1 MSGKAL
7 WSGLKS
13 YAGALLVVVLF
24 PLLWM
29 RSLRLA
35 RRHADADRRGP
46 AKVGLAIVLSVL
58 ILAGGA
64 YKVLA
69 FEDKATDGMYKSLD
83 RRLATATGEAEY
95 QDNVATIVASDVAIP
110 IIERNLANAT
120 ASGDTA
126 KQADLQAA
134 LNATRESRAKAAD
147 KVSLLTPNHQLYD
160 RIQDDVRAQDDDAIR
175 GAIQRSGLAV
185 PATMQHDADAAF
197 AIKDKS
203 VKDMALMLW
212 LFVWPSLFGA
222 FFAPVVFALGSVLAK
237 AFVPSD
243 TVGFKPYPGGAAG
256 LFLLFG
262 AFGLPSVPF
271 AAWVYLDAEQR
282 SREGQI
288 AL

>member
-24 PLLWM
+24 PLLWL

-35 RRHADADRRGP
+35 RRHAGADRRAP
-46 AKVGLAIVLSVL
+46 AKVGLAIALSVL

-69 FEDKATDGMYKSLD
+69 FEDKATAGMYSSMD
-83 RRLATATGEAEY
+83 RRLATATGESEY
-95 QDNVATIVASDVAIP
+95 QDNAATIVASDVAIP

-120 ASGDTA
+120 AAGDTA

-134 LNATRESRAKAAD
+134 LNATRESREKAAG
-147 KVSLLTPNHQLYD
+147 KVASLTPNHQLYD
-160 RIQDDVRAQDDDAIR
+160 SIQGDVGRQDDGAIR
-175 GAIQRSGLAV
+175 GAIQRSGFAY
-185 PATMQHDADAAF
+185 PATMQHDTDAAF
-197 AIKDKS
+197 AVKDKS
-203 VKDMALMLW
+203 VQDMTLMLW

-256 LFLLFG
+256 FFLLFG
-262 AFGLPSVPF
+262 AFGLPSIPF
-271 AAWVYLDAEQR
+271 AAWVYLDSERR